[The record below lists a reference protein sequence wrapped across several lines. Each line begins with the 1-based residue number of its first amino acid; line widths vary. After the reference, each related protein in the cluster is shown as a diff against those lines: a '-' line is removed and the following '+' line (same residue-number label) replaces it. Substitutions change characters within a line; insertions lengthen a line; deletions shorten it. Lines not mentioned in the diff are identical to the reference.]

1 MSKLLKGA
9 IVALMIAGVTGC
21 VPTSDIQVES
31 AKSEKANLKG
41 YKTYQIINES
51 GVVNDTKG
59 VNTVKVNT
67 EIKQMIISELAKKG
81 KIQDVKDPDFF
92 VAYLAGTD
100 KDAVKVKL
108 DKEGKETLQ
117 KAPEAAIVLMF
128 VDAETGSIIWIS
140 TAEGEVKG
148 LPADQTKKRINYAI
162 KKMLSEV

>member
-1 MSKLLKGA
+1 
-9 IVALMIAGVTGC
+9 
-21 VPTSDIQVES
+21 
-31 AKSEKANLKG
+31 
-41 YKTYQIINES
+41 
-51 GVVNDTKG
+51 
-59 VNTVKVNT
+59 
-67 EIKQMIISELAKKG
+67 
-81 KIQDVKDPDFF
+81 VKDPDNF

-162 KKMLSEV
+162 KKMLTEV

>member
-9 IVALMIAGVTGC
+9 IVALMIVGFTGC
-21 VPTSDIQVES
+21 VSTSDIQVES
-31 AKSEKANLKG
+31 AKSEKANLEG

-51 GVVNDTKG
+51 GVVSDTKG
-59 VNTVKVNT
+59 TNTATVDV
-67 EIKQMIISELAKKG
+67 EIKQMIVTELAKKG
-81 KIQDVKDPDFF
+81 KTQDVNDPDFF

-148 LPADQTKKRINYAI
+148 LPADQAKKRINYAI
-162 KKMLSEV
+162 KKMLAGV

>member
-9 IVALMIAGVTGC
+9 IAALMIVGFTGC
-21 VPTSDIQVES
+21 VSTSDIQVES
-31 AKSEKANLKG
+31 AKSEKANLEG

-51 GVVNDTKG
+51 GVVSDTKG
-59 VNTVKVNT
+59 TNTATVDV
-67 EIKQMIISELAKKG
+67 EIKQMIVTELAKKG
-81 KIQDVKDPDFF
+81 KTQDVNDPDFF

-148 LPADQTKKRINYAI
+148 LPADQAKKRINYAI
-162 KKMLSEV
+162 KKMLAGV